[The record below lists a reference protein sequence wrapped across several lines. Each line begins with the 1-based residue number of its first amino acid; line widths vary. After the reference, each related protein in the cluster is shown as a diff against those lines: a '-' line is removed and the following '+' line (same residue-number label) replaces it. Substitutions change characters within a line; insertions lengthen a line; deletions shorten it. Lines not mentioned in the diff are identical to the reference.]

1 MDSNFSNGII
11 VPTAADITQTVLV
24 LSNTMRIRELTI
36 ERAAV
41 IAYMQ
46 QIAPDKR
53 EIALIHA
60 LEVGITEMRA
70 RRVPRN

>member
-1 MDSNFSNGII
+1 MDSNARHAMI
-11 VPTAADITQTVLV
+11 VPIAADITDSVQVL
-24 LSNTMRIRELTI
+24 TTKMRIRELTI

-46 QIAPDKR
+46 QIAPEKR
-53 EIALIHA
+53 EIALVHA

-70 RRVPRN
+70 RRERRT